1 VVPCGEDQ
9 ITPNGWWFRLRLRHC
24 CRLSASAAVTG
35 ITCEIPCPLSPYAFG
50 GNRLAHQPAGIY
62 IMDGIRALAESRGFT
77 LSVKKPWF
85 SFHLIKQLDS
95 DVKKKVLKTYIIC
108 QLELLECTAWSISLW
123 YGGLHHHTAR
133 IIIFRLLMAKM
144 IDGL

>member
-95 DVKKKVLKTYIIC
+95 DVKKKSSQDLHYLSTRASGMYCLVH
-108 QLELLECTAWSISLW
+108 QPVVRWSPSS
-123 YGGLHHHTAR
+123 YGENYHLQTV
-133 IIIFRLLMAKM
+133 
-144 IDGL
+144 DG